1 MGRHASG
8 ENNYRVAKGPFI
20 AVLAVIVVVAA
31 VIAWVNLRDTNDSA
45 IDADRARC
53 TKGDLTL
60 VVTSDPAAVGSAQ
73 KLVQN
78 YGESNP
84 VVRDFCVRPQITVA
98 GSQEVVNAL
107 SAADGAEA
115 GEGPGGAE
123 EPAAEDPAAP
133 GAAPDLLTPGV
144 WIPADVSFV
153 DQAKNSDK
161 VKVND
166 PKVWLPPIASGV
178 AFTTNRADQL
188 SNATWEELAGLH
200 VATPGGSDAAL
211 SAVVSARLGGG
222 PDVAHER
229 ADLGEVYTSNTLLTM
244 LSQNV
249 AEFDGVA
256 ATEPMLQMAG
266 EGLKLVSPADAPQL
280 HAPVVTFGS
289 GGQIDEN
296 TARAAEDFRKFAA
309 EHGANGEAAES
320 SFSPEVAENF
330 GVLSQ
335 IQTDSFALPPA
346 LENPDAQQPATVVGS
361 ALLLADTS
369 EGVDVRALSAALT
382 GAIDAAPG
390 GRYGLWT
397 LAPEVNRLVELPA
410 PDDEANNGADAVKGA
425 LAELP
430 VGGEPQFWPALI
442 DAYQAARDAY
452 SHDKPNRLVV
462 LASGRDASGADA
474 AESVEQI
481 KELISP
487 DRPVTIEVIV
497 LPDGDSSS
505 PELQEVANI
514 TNGSLRIAADY
525 GDGLSSQ
532 LAAAIGTE

>member
-20 AVLAVIVVVAA
+20 AVLVVIVLVAA
-31 VIAWVNLRDTNDSA
+31 VFAWVNLRKSNDSS

-60 VVTSDPAAVGSAQ
+60 VVTADPAAVGSAQ
-73 KLVQN
+73 KLVQD

-107 SAADGAEA
+107 AEADGAEA
-115 GEGPGGAE
+115 GEGAPQ
-123 EPAAEDPAAP
+123 DPAADDSAADEA
-133 GAAPDLLTPGV
+133 GAGIMTPGV
-144 WIPADVSFV
+144 WIPADISFV

-161 VKVND
+161 VKVNN
-166 PKVWLPPIASGV
+166 PKTWLPPIASGV

-188 SNATWEELAGLH
+188 NNATWEELAGLR
-200 VATPGGSDAAL
+200 VAAPGGSDAAL
-211 SAVVSARLGGG
+211 SSVISARLGGG
-222 PDVAHER
+222 PDVARER

-249 AEFDGVA
+249 ADFDGVA
-256 ATEPMLQMAG
+256 ATQPMLQMAG

-289 GGQIDEN
+289 GGKIDEN
-296 TARAAEDFRKFAA
+296 TARAAEDFRNFAA
-309 EHGANGEAAES
+309 DHGADGEAAES
-320 SFSPEVAENF
+320 TFGPEVAENF

-346 LENPDAQQPATVVGS
+346 LEQPDAQQPATTVGS

-369 EGVDVRALSAALT
+369 EGVDVGALSAALT

-397 LAPEVNRLVELPA
+397 FAPEVNRLAELPA
-410 PDDEANNGADAVKGA
+410 PDDEANNGADAVKGS

-430 VGGEPQFWPALI
+430 AGGEAQFWPALI
-442 DAYQAARDAY
+442 DAYQAARDTY
-452 SHDKPNRLVV
+452 SPDKPNRLVV
-462 LASGRDASGADA
+462 LTSGRDASGADA
-474 AESVEQI
+474 ADSVERI

-505 PELQEVANI
+505 PELQEVANM
-514 TNGSLRIAADY
+514 TTGSLRIAADY
-525 GDGLSSQ
+525 GDGLASQ